1 MLDLRSIKDYLVDD
15 IEIVDEADE
24 LGFVISHGHRF
35 LTFIG
40 HPKFFDEARQNS
52 DVKAVLWEDKFPTP
66 EDSGRIKIIRVNKAQ
81 LAFGVLHN
89 SLRSTIKYDK
99 SSIHPS
105 AKVHSSSWV
114 EDVGVTIEEGVLI
127 EPFVTIFAGT
137 TIRKNT
143 IIRSGVRLG
152 TDALDIK
159 AKPDGTFLMSDHIGR
174 LIIGENVEIGH
185 NSVVDRAIFR
195 HQITT
200 IGDNTKI
207 ACLVNISHGVELG
220 KRNKITAGG
229 KICGSTVV
237 GDDNWFGPGVIISHL
252 RKVGS
257 RNYFTL
263 GSSVFE
269 DIADDWKIV
278 GPKIFK
284 DRKLF

>member
-1 MLDLRSIKDYLVDD
+1 MLDLNPIKEYLVDD
-15 IEIVDEADE
+15 IEFLDDADE

-40 HPKFFDEARQNS
+40 HPKFFEEALKNT
-52 DVKAVLWEDKFPTP
+52 DVKAVLWEDKFPVPSDT
-66 EDSGRIKIIRVNKAQ
+66 GHIRVIRVNRAQ

-89 SLRSTIKYDK
+89 SLRSSIKYEASKTD
-99 SSIHPS
+99 PS
-105 AKVHSSSWV
+105 AKVHSSSWI
-114 EDVGVTIEEGVLI
+114 EEFGVTIGEGVLI
-127 EPFVTIFAGT
+127 EPFVTVFAGT
-137 TIRKNT
+137 TIGKNS

-159 AKPDGTFLMSDHIGR
+159 AKPDGTYLMSDHIGR
-174 LIIGENVEIGH
+174 LEIGENVEIGH

-195 HQITT
+195 HQTT
-200 IGDNTKI
+200 SIGDYTKI
-207 ACLVNISHGVELG
+207 ACLVNISHGVVLG
-220 KRNKITAGG
+220 KRNKITAGV

-278 GPKIFK
+278 GAKIFK

>member
-1 MLDLRSIKDYLVDD
+1 MLDLNPIKEYLVDD
-15 IEIVDEADE
+15 IDILDEADE
-24 LGFVISHGHRF
+24 LGFVISRGHRF

-40 HPKFFDEARQNS
+40 HPKFFDQALKNI
-52 DVKAVLWEDKFPTP
+52 DVTAVLWDNQFPIP
-66 EDSGRIKIIRVNKAQ
+66 QDVGRIKVIRANRAQ
-81 LAFGVLHN
+81 LAFGALHN
-89 SLRSTIKYDK
+89 SLRSTIKYEK
-99 SSIHPS
+99 TTIHAT
-105 AKVHSSSWV
+105 AKVHPTSWV
-114 EDVGVTIEEGVLI
+114 EEVGVTLEEGVLI

-137 TIRKNT
+137 TVGKNS

-159 AKPDGTFLMSDHIGR
+159 TKPDGTYLMSDHIGQ
-174 LIIGENVEIGH
+174 LIIGESVEIGH

-195 HQITT
+195 HQITK
-200 IGDNTKI
+200 IGANTKI
-207 ACLVNISHGVELG
+207 GCLVNISHGVVLG
-220 KRNKITAGG
+220 KRNKIAAGV

-269 DIADDWKIV
+269 DVADDWKVV